1 MVMRPSTL
9 SIKSVIRGWLEKTF
23 RKMTSLKNW
32 RKTVLFVCVLALA
45 VDPLFFFIPVIDS
58 HKFCFTLDKK
68 LGVAVCVLRTLID
81 VFYVI
86 HFIFHCITELVAPRS
101 RASLRG
107 ELVVHSKAI
116 RKRLFFF
123 YF

>member
-1 MVMRPSTL
+1 MRPSTL

-23 RKMTSLKNW
+23 RKMTSLENW

-86 HFIFHCITELVAPRS
+86 HFIFHFITELGAPRS